1 MNHLRD
7 LQQGTHAG
15 AGKDAHTNMNASAAA
30 PLSELSGIIV
40 RTTEIAAVRLN
51 PRKGVEGN
59 EVLFR
64 SGVTVTL
71 SYEIARGLA
80 EKLRDDP
87 ESCRCSAASKDGA
100 AYGASGGEALVY
112 VAGK

>member
-1 MNHLRD
+1 MN
-7 LQQGTHAG
+7 GTHDLRPATGTGSGSGVAVDAG
-15 AGKDAHTNMNASAAA
+15 TAAL
-30 PLSELSGIIV
+30 LSELPGIIV
-40 RTTEIAAVRLN
+40 RPTEIAALRLN

-71 SYEIARGLA
+71 SYELARKLA
-80 EKLRDDP
+80 ETLRDDRG
-87 ESCRCSAASKDGA
+87 SCRCSAVNKAGT
-100 AYGASGGEALVY
+100 SGDEALVY

>member
-1 MNHLRD
+1 
-7 LQQGTHAG
+7 
-15 AGKDAHTNMNASAAA
+15 MNASPRPQAATGSGSGVA
-30 PLSELSGIIV
+30 VDASTAALLSELSGILV
-40 RTTEIAAVRLN
+40 RPTEIAALRLN

-71 SYEIARGLA
+71 SYELARKLA
-80 EKLRDDP
+80 ETLRDDR
-87 ESCRCSAASKDGA
+87 ESCRCSALGK
-100 AYGASGGEALVY
+100 SGTSDGEALVY